1 MTVLIGMGFVYRKQ
15 YMQRGWGR
23 QEIARP
29 CAGSRGT
36 QRNPESSYDRL
47 ETRLQ
52 DGGAPRL
59 VSWVSIFVE
68 RDVTGANVAKKNA
81 TAKVLSSEL
90 VLQTRVFAVQREKVI
105 EPSGLEA
112 TREIIVHPGS
122 VVVLPVLRDGRIVLI
137 RQYRHSVEQYLW
149 ELVAGRRDGD
159 ESFEA
164 GARRELQE
172 ETGYT
177 AGKMKLLL
185 DLFPSPG
192 FLRENMA
199 IFLATGLKKGAASQ
213 EPDERITQKVVTL
226 REAER
231 WIRSG
236 KIRDGKT
243 VAGILYYAKYFAKK
257 R

>member
-1 MTVLIGMGFVYRKQ
+1 M
-15 YMQRGWGR
+15 
-23 QEIARP
+23 
-29 CAGSRGT
+29 
-36 QRNPESSYDRL
+36 
-47 ETRLQ
+47 
-52 DGGAPRL
+52 
-59 VSWVSIFVE
+59 FVE
-68 RDVTGANVAKKNA
+68 SGITGETVAKKNA
-81 TAKVLSSEL
+81 AAKVLSSEL
-90 VLQTRVFAVQREKVI
+90 VLHTRVFDVQREKVI

-112 TREIIVHPGS
+112 MRDIIVHPGS
-122 VVVLPVLRDGRIVLI
+122 VVVLPVLQDGRIVLI
-137 RQYRHSVEQYLW
+137 RQYRHSVQQYLW

-159 ESFEA
+159 ETFVS

-177 AGKMKLLL
+177 AGKMQLLL

-199 IFLATGLKKGAASQ
+199 IFLATGLKKGAANP
-213 EPDERITQKVVTL
+213 EPDEKITQTIVTL
-226 REAER
+226 REAEK

-257 R
+257 K

>member
-1 MTVLIGMGFVYRKQ
+1 MFI
-15 YMQRGWGR
+15 
-23 QEIARP
+23 
-29 CAGSRGT
+29 
-36 QRNPESSYDRL
+36 ESGIS
-47 ETRLQ
+47 
-52 DGGAPRL
+52 
-59 VSWVSIFVE
+59 
-68 RDVTGANVAKKNA
+68 GANVAKKNA
-81 TAKVLSSEL
+81 TAKVLSSEA
-90 VLQTRVFAVQREKVI
+90 VLHTRVFDVQREKVI

-112 TREIIVHPGS
+112 TRDIIVHPGS
-122 VVVLPVLRDGRIVLI
+122 VVVLPVLPDGRIVLI

-149 ELVAGRRDGD
+149 ELVAGRRDGE
-159 ESFEA
+159 ESFVA

-177 AGKMKLLL
+177 AGKMKRLL

-199 IFLATGLKKGAASQ
+199 IFLATGLQKGEASP
-213 EPDERITQKVVTL
+213 EPDERITQTIVTL
-226 REAER
+226 REAEK

-257 R
+257 K

>member
-1 MTVLIGMGFVYRKQ
+1 VV
-15 YMQRGWGR
+15 
-23 QEIARP
+23 
-29 CAGSRGT
+29 
-36 QRNPESSYDRL
+36 
-47 ETRLQ
+47 
-52 DGGAPRL
+52 
-59 VSWVSIFVE
+59 
-68 RDVTGANVAKKNA
+68 KKNA

-90 VLQTRVFAVQREKVI
+90 VLHTRVFDVQREKVI

-112 TREIIVHPGS
+112 TRDIIVHPGS
-122 VVVLPVLRDGRIVLI
+122 VVVLPVLPDGRIVLI
-137 RQYRHSVEQYLW
+137 RQYRHSVQQYLW

-159 ESFEA
+159 ESFVS

-177 AGKMKLLL
+177 AGKMQLLL

-199 IFLATGLKKGAASQ
+199 IFLATRLKKGAANP
-213 EPDERITQKVVTL
+213 EPDEKITQTIVTL
-226 REAER
+226 REAEK
-231 WIRSG
+231 WIRGG

-257 R
+257 K

>member
-1 MTVLIGMGFVYRKQ
+1 MTVLMGMGFVYRKQ
-15 YMQRGWGR
+15 YFKRGG
-23 QEIARP
+23 
-29 CAGSRGT
+29 GGKKSRGYL
-36 QRNPESSYDRL
+36 RDRAERKRSRRDPSTGERHGL
-47 ETRLQ
+47 RLQ
-52 DGGAPRL
+52 VLVASSDG
-59 VSWVSIFVE
+59 VSIFLE

-90 VLQTRVFAVQREKVI
+90 VLQTRVFDVQREKVI

-112 TREIIVHPGS
+112 TREVIVHPGS
-122 VVVLPVLRDGRIVLI
+122 VGVLPVLPDGRIVLI

-199 IFLATGLKKGAASQ
+199 IFLATGLKKGEASQ
-213 EPDERITQKVVTL
+213 EPDERITQKVLTL

>member
-1 MTVLIGMGFVYRKQ
+1 M
-15 YMQRGWGR
+15 
-23 QEIARP
+23 
-29 CAGSRGT
+29 
-36 QRNPESSYDRL
+36 
-47 ETRLQ
+47 
-52 DGGAPRL
+52 
-59 VSWVSIFVE
+59 FVE
-68 RDVTGANVAKKNA
+68 SGITGETVAKKNA

-90 VLQTRVFAVQREKVI
+90 ALHTRVFDVQREKVI
-105 EPSGLEA
+105 EPSGLEV
-112 TREIIVHPGS
+112 TRDIIVHPGS
-122 VVVLPVLRDGRIVLI
+122 VVVLPVLPDGRIVLI
-137 RQYRHSVEQYLW
+137 RQYRHSVQQYLW

-159 ESFEA
+159 ESFVS

-177 AGKMKLLL
+177 AGTMELLL

-199 IFLATGLKKGAASQ
+199 IFLATGLKKGAANP
-213 EPDERITQKVVTL
+213 EPDEKITQTIVTL
-226 REAER
+226 REAEK

-257 R
+257 K